1 VRILLWKAQGA
12 AGDVRGARGAPAG
25 AAATGRSLRE
35 IANELAT
42 MGYKN
47 KNGAPYSASCVKS
60 MVEPAYGHRAREQQW
75 PTFAGLQLVST

>member
-1 VRILLWKAQGA
+1 
-12 AGDVRGARGAPAG
+12 
-25 AAATGRSLRE
+25 
-35 IANELAT
+35 